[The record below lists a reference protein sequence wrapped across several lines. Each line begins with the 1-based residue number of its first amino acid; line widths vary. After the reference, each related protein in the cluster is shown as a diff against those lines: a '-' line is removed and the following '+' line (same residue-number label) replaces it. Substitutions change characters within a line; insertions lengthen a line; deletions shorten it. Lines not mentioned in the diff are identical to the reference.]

1 MATLFISDLHL
12 CAQRPA
18 VMTLFLDFLRG
29 RATHADALY
38 ILGDLFEYWI
48 GDDAAADAEFAAVIT
63 GLRALTQRPPGE
75 SMDGRGRALSGTGA
89 GESMDGRGRALSGT
103 GAEMADVLAPG
114 LSRQTQGQFPVAGV
128 PVYVM
133 HGNRDFLL
141 GKEFTQITG
150 CRLLPD
156 PTLIDLYGT
165 PVLLMHGDTLC
176 TDDVD
181 YQNFRRIVRD
191 PQWIKK
197 FLAQS
202 RDQRNAVV
210 RDLRTTSKAA
220 MAEKPPDIM
229 DVNPSAVESVMRTH
243 RVHHLIH
250 GHTHRPA
257 QHDLLLDGQPAR
269 RTVLGDWYEQGSVLE
284 CDARGC
290 VLESLR

>member
-1 MATLFISDLHL
+1 MTTLFISDLHL

-18 VMTLFLDFLRG
+18 LTALFLDFLRG

-48 GDDAAADAEFAAVIT
+48 GDDAAADAEFSAVIA
-63 GLRALTQRPPGE
+63 GLRALTQ
-75 SMDGRGRALSGTGA
+75 T
-89 GESMDGRGRALSGT
+89 
-103 GAEMADVLAPG
+103 
-114 LSRQTQGQFPVAGV
+114 GV

-141 GKEFTQITG
+141 GEEFTKITG

-156 PTLIDLYGT
+156 PTLMDLYGT

-210 RDLRTTSKAA
+210 RDLRATSKAA
-220 MAEKPPDIM
+220 MAEKQPEIM
-229 DVNPSAVESVMRTH
+229 DVNPAAVETVMRSH
-243 RVHHLIH
+243 RVRHLIH

-257 QHDLLLDGQPAR
+257 QHELLLDGQPAR

-284 CDARGC
+284 CEARGC
-290 VLESLR
+290 VLENLR